1 VTIDGRTRSRPIPM
15 ASLYTQDISGIFA
28 APSGAD
34 GLSQAAFDAACG
46 DAWAALQRLCDEH
59 TAGAPL
65 VRHAFREDDLPEI
78 EAAAREFAARASRIL
93 LIGTGGSSLGARTLC
108 ATAPAGRLA
117 FIENADPDT
126 VGRAVAGEFADS
138 AFLAIS
144 KSGAT
149 AETLAVFAQFWAMA
163 ADALGP
169 TEAAARFLVVT
180 GPQESPLRRLARRH
194 DITVLDHEPDVVGRM
209 SILAN
214 VGLLPAAIDGVD
226 GRAVRAGA
234 RVVAEQALK
243 AETAMDCPP
252 ALGAAMQVALM
263 RDRGATAS
271 ILMPYADRLAD
282 FSRWYCQLWA
292 ESLGKAGCGSMPYP
306 ALGTVDQ
313 HSQLQFWLNGPP
325 IGAYTLIDLTAAD
338 TPPLALGDAELAWM
352 NDRSLGELM
361 QASAQA
367 TAQNLAQNGRP
378 VRRIRL
384 HRTSVNA
391 KTVGAL
397 AMHFLLETAIAG
409 YMLEIDPFS
418 QPAVD
423 AGKALIREFL
433 SKSMEK

>member
-1 VTIDGRTRSRPIPM
+1 MT
-15 ASLYTQDISGIFA
+15 SLYSQDISGIFSA
-28 APSGAD
+28 ASGAG
-34 GLSQAAFDAACG
+34 GLSQSAFDAACS
-46 DAWAALQRLCDEH
+46 DAWSALQRLRREH
-59 TAGAPL
+59 AAGGPL
-65 VRHAFREDDLPEI
+65 MRHAFRADDQPEI
-78 EAAAREFAARASRIL
+78 EAAAQNLAAGASRIF

-108 ATAPAGRLA
+108 ATAPAGRTA

-126 VGRAVAGEFADS
+126 VGRALERNIADC
-138 AFLAIS
+138 AFLAVS
-144 KSGAT
+144 KTGAT
-149 AETLAVFAQFWAMA
+149 AEILAVFAQSWAAA

-169 TEAAARFLVVT
+169 AEAAARFLVVT
-180 GPQESPLRRLARRH
+180 GPQESPLRRLALRH
-194 DITVLDHEPDVVGRM
+194 GMTVLDHEPDVVGRM
-209 SILAN
+209 SIFAN

-234 RVVAEQALK
+234 RGVAEQALT

-263 RDRGATAS
+263 RERSTTAS

-313 HSQLQFWLNGPP
+313 HSQLQFWLDGPP
-325 IGAYTLIDLTAAD
+325 VGAYTIIDLPPAD
-338 TPPLALGDAELAWM
+338 TPPLRLEDAGPDWMDGRTLGQ
-352 NDRSLGELM
+352 LM
-361 QASAQA
+361 QAAAYA
-367 TAQNLAQNGRP
+367 TAWNLTQNGRP

-384 HRTSVNA
+384 ARPSVDA
-391 KTVGAL
+391 ETVGAL

-409 YMLEIDPFS
+409 YMLKIDPYT

-423 AGKALIREFL
+423 AGKALIRDLL
-433 SKSMEK
+433 SKSGERSFTLSGE

>member
-1 VTIDGRTRSRPIPM
+1 MTP
-15 ASLYTQDISGIFA
+15 LYSQDFSGIFP
-28 APSGAD
+28 APSGGD
-34 GLSQAAFDAACG
+34 GPSRAAFDAACG
-46 DAWAALQRLCDEH
+46 NAWTALQRLRGEH
-59 TAGAPL
+59 AEGAPL
-65 VRHAFREDDLPEI
+65 MRHAFREDDLPEI
-78 EAAAREFAARASRIL
+78 EAAARNLAARASRIF
-93 LIGTGGSSLGARTLC
+93 LIGAGGSSLGARTLC
-108 ATAPAGRLA
+108 AIAPAGRLA
-117 FIENADPDT
+117 FVENADPDT
-126 VGRAVAGEFADS
+126 VGRAVAGDMADC

-149 AETLAVFAQFWAMA
+149 AETLAVFAHYWAVA

-169 TEAAARFLVVT
+169 AEAAARFLVVT

-194 DITVLDHEPDVVGRM
+194 GIAVLDHEQDAVGRM

-234 RVVAEQALK
+234 RTVAEQALT
-243 AETAMDCPP
+243 AETAADCPP

-263 RDRGATAS
+263 RERGATAS

-313 HSQLQFWLNGPP
+313 HSQLQFWLDGPP
-325 IGAYTLIDLTAAD
+325 IGTYTIIDRPPAD
-338 TPPLALGDAELAWM
+338 TPPLRLYDPGLDWM
-352 NDRSLGELM
+352 DGRTLGELM
-361 QASAQA
+361 EAAAGA
-367 TAQNLAQNGRP
+367 TAAILVQNGRP

-384 HRTSVNA
+384 RRSSVDA
-391 KTVGAL
+391 EVVGAL

-409 YMLEIDPFS
+409 YMLGIDPFT

-423 AGKALIREFL
+423 AGKSLIQEFL
-433 SKSMEK
+433 SKSVEK